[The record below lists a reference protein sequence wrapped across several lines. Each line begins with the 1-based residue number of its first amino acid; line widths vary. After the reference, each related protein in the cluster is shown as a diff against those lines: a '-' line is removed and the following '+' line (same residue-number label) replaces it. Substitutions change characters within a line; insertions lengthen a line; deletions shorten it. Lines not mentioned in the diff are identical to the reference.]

1 MTAYRFRVKFDPD
14 PTSLWCDVVVG
25 SDRTLDEFQAT
36 INAAMGLD
44 QDHLWFFGV
53 DEDYWDSDVK
63 YQCPEEYEDLP
74 SGQPMRFGEETYN
87 AGETTVGAMVE
98 QLGLD
103 QHDRICY
110 LFDYGDEWRFYA
122 ILKGVLDDEPD
133 DKDPEVV
140 KEKGEQVDQ
149 YAPTGG
155 EEELPLPDRLQELD
169 LPDTAVPTADLHAL
183 EERDDVEH
191 VIVLQSIETGFG
203 AVSERFV
210 IQFDDVG
217 CLLENAPHGWEVIEE
232 VDGEDRTE
240 EELLAALADAAR
252 KWHAEIADIASAVS
266 GQHFDEQ
273 TVEAMNVELNREL
286 ERKGYG
292 HL

>member
-14 PTSLWCDVVVG
+14 PTSLWRDVVVG
-25 SDRTLDEFQAT
+25 ADRTLDELQAT

-44 QDHLWFFGV
+44 QDHLWFFGI

-63 YQCPEEYEDLP
+63 YQRPEEHEDLP
-74 SGQPMRFGEETYN
+74 SGQSMRFGEETYN
-87 AGETTVGAMVE
+87 AGETTIGEMVA

-103 QHDRICY
+103 QYDRICY

-122 ILKGVLDDEPD
+122 ILKEIVDDPD
-133 DKDPEVV
+133 DRAPEVV

-149 YAPTGG
+149 YAPAG
-155 EEELPLPDRLQELD
+155 EEGPSLPERLQELD
-169 LPDTAVPTADLHAL
+169 LPDTAVPTADLRAL
-183 EERDDVEH
+183 EDRDDVEH
-191 VIVLQSIETGFG
+191 VIVLLSIETGFG
-203 AVSERFV
+203 AVSERFM

-217 CLLENAPHGWEVIEE
+217 YLLENSPQGWEIIEE
-232 VDGEDRTE
+232 IDGEDKTE
-240 EELLAALADAAR
+240 EELLSTLANAAR
-252 KWHAEIADIASAVS
+252 EWHAEIAEIASAAS
-266 GQHFDEQ
+266 GQFFDDE
-273 TVEAMNVELNREL
+273 TVEAMNVELDQEL